1 MSRPFFSII
10 LPTYNRASL
19 LPRSIGSLIKQ
30 TYQDWEL
37 VVVDDGSTD
46 NTQNVVKSFNDPRIK
61 YVYQNNSERSAARNK
76 GIDNASGTWICFL
89 DSDDE
94 YQTNHLRELAKFI
107 EDTTPSPGLIAT
119 GITTQQE
126 EAGKW
131 KEYLNLNNRIL
142 QEIGSKFL
150 IPSQVC
156 VHRSILE
163 KVRFDVRFR
172 LWEDTHLWL
181 RIAAQYP
188 VYQMEEYT
196 VIQHIHEQGTV
207 VQGMKKI
214 RLKEVVQYIAAV
226 QDLRDNHVALFKG
239 KLPENY
245 FNHYIDSKYRMYLYQ
260 ARQNRQFQVAHQ
272 IWFKAWQH
280 RPSLYLLTEFPKIA
294 LNFLN
299 FGLHAR

>member
-1 MSRPFFSII
+1 MFSIV
-10 LPTYNRASL
+10 LPCHNREQF
-19 LPRSIGSLIKQ
+19 LPSSIGSVIKQ
-30 TYQDWEL
+30 SYQDWEL

-76 GIDNASGTWICFL
+76 GIDKASGTWICFL

-94 YQTNHLRELAKFI
+94 YQPEHLQELVKFI
-107 EDTTPSPGLIAT
+107 EVHKPLPGLIAT
-119 GITTQQE
+119 GLITREGQTTKHKAFLELQ
-126 EAGKW
+126 K
-131 KEYLNLNNRIL
+131 NIL
-142 QEIGSKFL
+142 EEIGSKFL

-163 KVRFDVRFR
+163 NVRFYVRFR

-207 VQGMKKI
+207 VQGMKNPSQRSGTVYCSRS
-214 RLKEVVQYIAAV
+214 RL
-226 QDLRDNHVALFKG
+226 
-239 KLPENY
+239 
-245 FNHYIDSKYRMYLYQ
+245 
-260 ARQNRQFQVAHQ
+260 
-272 IWFKAWQH
+272 
-280 RPSLYLLTEFPKIA
+280 T
-294 LNFLN
+294 
-299 FGLHAR
+299 

>member
-1 MSRPFFSII
+1 MEFSVI
-10 LPTYNRASL
+10 LPTYNRVKFIKNAINSVL
-19 LPRSIGSLIKQ
+19 NQTFIDFELIII
-30 TYQDWEL
+30 
-37 VVVDDGSTD
+37 DDGSTD
-46 NTQNVVKSFNDPRIK
+46 NTQNVVKSFNDQRIK
-61 YVYQNNSERSAARNK
+61 YVYQNNSERSAARNNGIEHAK
-76 GIDNASGTWICFL
+76 GEWICFL

-94 YQTNHLRELAKFI
+94 YQPNHLRELAKFI
-107 EDTTPSPGLIAT
+107 EDIKPSPGLIAT
-119 GITTQQE
+119 GITTHQE
-126 EAGKW
+126 EAGKR
-131 KEYLNLNNRIL
+131 KEFLNLNNRIL
-142 QEIGSKFL
+142 LEIGSKFL

-163 KVRFDVRFR
+163 NVRFDVRFR

-214 RLKEVVQYIAAV
+214 RLKEVGQYISAV

-260 ARQNRQFQVAHQ
+260 ARQNRQFQVAYQ
-272 IWFKAWQH
+272 IWFKACQH
-280 RPSLYLLTEFPKIA
+280 RPSLYLLTEFPKIV

>member
-1 MSRPFFSII
+1 MEFSVI
-10 LPTYNRASL
+10 LPTYNRVKFIKNAINSVL
-19 LPRSIGSLIKQ
+19 NQTFIDFELIII
-30 TYQDWEL
+30 
-37 VVVDDGSTD
+37 DDGSTD
-46 NTQNVVKSFNDPRIK
+46 NTLEIVTNINDSRIK
-61 YVYQNNSERSAARNK
+61 YHYQENSERSAARNK

-94 YQTNHLRELAKFI
+94 YQPNHLWELAKFI
-107 EDTTPSPGLIAT
+107 EDIKPSPGLIAT

-126 EAGKW
+126 EAGKR
-131 KEYLNLNNRIL
+131 KEFLNLNNRIL
-142 QEIGSKFL
+142 LEIGSKFL

-163 KVRFDVRFR
+163 NVRFDVRFR

-196 VIQHIHEQGTV
+196 VIQHVHEQGTV

-214 RLKEVVQYIAAV
+214 RLKEVVQYIIAV

-280 RPSLYLLTEFPKIA
+280 RPSSYLLTEFPKIV

>member
-1 MSRPFFSII
+1 MEFSVI
-10 LPTYNRASL
+10 LPTYNRVKFIKNAINSVL
-19 LPRSIGSLIKQ
+19 NQTFIDFELIII
-30 TYQDWEL
+30 
-37 VVVDDGSTD
+37 DDGSTD
-46 NTQNVVKSFNDPRIK
+46 NTLEIVTNINDSRIK
-61 YVYQNNSERSAARNK
+61 YHYQENSERSAARNK

-94 YQTNHLRELAKFI
+94 YQPNHLRELAKFI
-107 EDTTPSPGLIAT
+107 EDATPSPGLIAT

-126 EAGKW
+126 VAGKRR
-131 KEYLNLNNRIL
+131 EFLNLNNGIL
-142 QEIGSKFL
+142 LEIGSKFL

-163 KVRFDVRFR
+163 NVRFDVRFR

-207 VQGMKKI
+207 VQGMRKI
-214 RLKEVVQYIAAV
+214 RLKEVGQYISAV

-280 RPSLYLLTEFPKIA
+280 RPSLYLLTEFPKIL

>member
-1 MSRPFFSII
+1 MFSIV
-10 LPTYNRASL
+10 LPCHNREQF
-19 LPRSIGSLIKQ
+19 LPRSIGSVIKQ

-46 NTQNVVKSFNDPRIK
+46 NTQNVVKSFNNPRIK

-94 YQTNHLRELAKFI
+94 YQPEHLQELVKFI
-107 EDTTPSPGLIAT
+107 EVHKPLPGLIAT
-119 GITTQQE
+119 GLITQE
-126 EAGKW
+126 GQTTKHKAFLELQK
-131 KEYLNLNNRIL
+131 NIL
-142 QEIGSKFL
+142 EEIGFKFL
-150 IPSQVC
+150 IPTQVC
-156 VHRSILE
+156 LHRSALE
-163 KVRFDVRFR
+163 NDRFDVRFR

-188 VYQMEEYT
+188 VYQMEDYT

-214 RLKEVVQYIAAV
+214 RLKEVEQYIAAV
-226 QDLRDNHVALFKG
+226 QDLRDNHVTLFKG

-245 FNHYIDSKYRMYLYQ
+245 FNQCIDSKYRMYLYQ
-260 ARQNRQFQVAHQ
+260 ARQNRQIQVAHQ

-280 RPSLYLLTEFPKIA
+280 RPSLYLLTEYPKIV

>member
-1 MSRPFFSII
+1 MFSIV
-10 LPTYNRASL
+10 LPCHNREQF
-19 LPRSIGSLIKQ
+19 LPSSIGSVIKQ
-30 TYQDWEL
+30 SYQDWEL
-37 VVVDDGSTD
+37 VAVDDGSTD

-76 GIDNASGTWICFL
+76 GIDKASGTWICFL

-94 YQTNHLRELAKFI
+94 YQPEHLQELVKFI
-107 EDTTPSPGLIAT
+107 EVHKPLPGLIAT
-119 GITTQQE
+119 GLITREGQTTKHKAFLELQ
-126 EAGKW
+126 K
-131 KEYLNLNNRIL
+131 NIL
-142 QEIGSKFL
+142 EEIGSKFL

-163 KVRFDVRFR
+163 NVRFDVRFR

-188 VYQMEEYT
+188 VFQMEEYT
-196 VIQHIHEQGTV
+196 VIQHVHEQGTV

-214 RLKEVVQYIAAV
+214 RLKEVVQYIIAV

-260 ARQNRQFQVAHQ
+260 ARQNRQFQVAYQ
-272 IWFKAWQH
+272 IWFKACQH
-280 RPSLYLLTEFPKIA
+280 RPSLYLLTEFPKIV

>member
-1 MSRPFFSII
+1 MLITVV
-10 LPTYNRASL
+10 LPTFNRAHLISLCVDSL
-19 LPRSIGSLIKQ
+19 LLQ
-30 TYQDWEL
+30 TYQNWEL
-37 VVVDDGSTD
+37 IIVDDGSEDETATVIKRYTD
-46 NTQNVVKSFNDPRIK
+46 ARIR
-61 YVYQNNSERSAARNK
+61 YIYQENAERSAARNNGIEHAK
-76 GIDNASGTWICFL
+76 GEWICFL

-94 YQTNHLRELAKFI
+94 YQPNHLRELAKFI
-107 EDTTPSPGLIAT
+107 EDIKPSPGLIAT

-126 EAGKW
+126 EAGKR
-131 KEYLNLNNRIL
+131 KEFLNLNNHIL

-163 KVRFDVRFR
+163 NVRFDVRFR

-214 RLKEVVQYIAAV
+214 RLIEVGQYISAV

-260 ARQNRQFQVAHQ
+260 ARQNRQIQVAHQ
-272 IWFKAWQH
+272 IWFKACQH
-280 RPSLYLLTEFPKIA
+280 RPSLYLLTEFPKIL

-299 FGLHAR
+299 FGLHER

>member
-1 MSRPFFSII
+1 MFSIV
-10 LPTYNRASL
+10 LPCHNREQF
-19 LPRSIGSLIKQ
+19 LPSSIGSVIKQ
-30 TYQDWEL
+30 SYQDWEL

-76 GIDNASGTWICFL
+76 GIDKASGTWICFL

-94 YQTNHLRELAKFI
+94 YQPEHLQELVKFI
-107 EDTTPSPGLIAT
+107 EVHKPLPGLIAT
-119 GITTQQE
+119 GLITREGQTTKHKAFLELQ
-126 EAGKW
+126 K
-131 KEYLNLNNRIL
+131 NIL
-142 QEIGSKFL
+142 EEIGSKFL

-163 KVRFDVRFR
+163 NVRFYVRFR

-207 VQGMKKI
+207 VQGMRKI
-214 RLKEVVQYIAAV
+214 RLKEVGQYISAV

-260 ARQNRQFQVAHQ
+260 ARQNRQFQVAYQ

-280 RPSLYLLTEFPKIA
+280 RPSSYLLIEFPKIV

>member
-1 MSRPFFSII
+1 MEFSVI
-10 LPTYNRASL
+10 LPTYNRVKFIKNAINSVL
-19 LPRSIGSLIKQ
+19 NQTFIDFELIII
-30 TYQDWEL
+30 
-37 VVVDDGSTD
+37 DDGSTD
-46 NTQNVVKSFNDPRIK
+46 NTLEIVTNINDSRIK
-61 YVYQNNSERSAARNK
+61 YHYQENSERSAARNK

-94 YQTNHLRELAKFI
+94 YQTNHLSELAKFI

-163 KVRFDVRFR
+163 NVRFDVRYR

-196 VIQHIHEQGTV
+196 VIQHVHEQGTV

-214 RLKEVVQYIAAV
+214 RLKEVGQYIAAV